1 MSLFKKRDMA
11 HLENGELPWGW
22 VTENSDFIEKTRKE
36 YSYFGQ

>member
-22 VTENSDFIEKTRKE
+22 VTENSDFIENTGKE
-36 YSYFGQ
+36 YTCTFS